1 MADQLT
7 EEQTAEFREAFALFD
22 KDGDGTISTK
32 ELGTVMKS
40 LGQKPT
46 VAELND
52 MINEVDSDGNG
63 EIDFDEF
70 LSMMAKKLKETDLE
84 EDIREAFRV
93 FDKNSSGIISTM
105 ELRHIMTNLG
115 EKLKDSEIDEMI
127 RHADI
132 DGDGSVNYNEWVTMM
147 TSI

>member
-52 MINEVDSDGNG
+52 MINEVDQDGNG
-63 EIDFDEF
+63 EIDFEEF

-93 FDKNSSGIISTM
+93 FDKNSSGIISTL

>member
-63 EIDFDEF
+63 EIDFEEF